1 MELWVGGLGSLL
13 KPVVGLRLREGR
25 PLAVSTSRTI
35 AAKEEQELESLGGLH
50 VQVHYLDLL
59 RPSRSTLWQSSD
71 RFRLLCFGV
80 GPSLRH
86 QSSKVSSPSIRETL
100 KATLT
105 HAACATGARA
115 LVIGSER
122 LLSPTFHRSPPNST
136 SECIDVHALDI
147 SAEVI
152 ADPYLRLQ
160 KELLEDLVN
169 IVSDLYFLPLPRVR
183 NRNMLTYLNPDL
195 ERARRSGSLTVEH
208 PCTTR
213 AVISVSGARD
223 AIKSALSLIE
233 DSKPFSRQKLHV
245 QSNWVTFAEHFAAD
259 PVLRAVPLL
268 RSHTPLPNCAIC
280 PADRVYPF
288 LELFHLTGG

>member
-1 MELWVGGLGSLL
+1 ML
-13 KPVVGLRLREGR
+13 KPVVELRLREGR
-25 PLAVSTSRTI
+25 PLAVSTSRNL
-35 AAKEEQELESLGGLH
+35 AAEEEQEFESIGGIH
-50 VQVHYLDLL
+50 VQLHYLDLL
-59 RPSRSTLWQSSD
+59 RPSRSTLWQTSD
-71 RFRLLCFGV
+71 QFQLLCFGV

-86 QSSKVSSPSIRETL
+86 RSSNISSPAIREKL

-105 HAACATGARA
+105 HAACAMGTRA

-122 LLSPTFHRSPPNST
+122 LLSPTFHRSPPNPA
-136 SECIDVHALDI
+136 SECIDVQALDI
-147 SAEVI
+147 NAEGI
-152 ADPYLRLQ
+152 SDPYLRLQ

-183 NRNMLTYLNPDL
+183 DRNMLTYLNPDVQ
-195 ERARRSGSLTVEH
+195 RAKRSGSLTVEH

-213 AVISVSGARD
+213 AVISVSGARH

-259 PVLRAVPLL
+259 PALRAVPLR
-268 RSHTPLPNCAIC
+268 RSHAPLRNCMTC
-280 PADRVYPF
+280 PAGRVHPF
-288 LELFHLTGG
+288 LELFHFSGG